1 MGKKVAIIGGGPGGY
16 VCGIRYA
23 QLGCD
28 VTIFEKDRIGG
39 VCLNRGCIPTKA
51 LHKSAEVYHEIKHAA
66 EFGFNVPEVAV
77 DADKIFERKAK
88 VVETLVSGTEQLVK
102 GNGIHV
108 IKTIAKLKPGK
119 VVAWSDEAGEKEDH
133 FDTIV
138 IATGTVPQAPPI
150 PGSDIEGL
158 LTSDH
163 LLAMREIPESMI
175 VLGGGVVA
183 MEFASIYA
191 ELGTKVN
198 VIVRSAILR
207 MVDQE
212 VVKRATP
219 VLKKQGIEI
228 NVKSQPKNIRKSENG
243 YIVTYEKNGQ
253 EVEAEAKYVLLAM
266 GRTPVTQNLGL
277 EDLGIE
283 LNKGYIKVD
292 HYWKTNVE
300 GIYAIGDIN
309 GYALLAHA
317 AEHQGIQV
325 AEYDMLG
332 IEPEHVE
339 VPNCIFI
346 LPEIASIG
354 DTEEIL
360 KDKGVPYKTSKFLFG
375 ANGKALAL
383 GETDGLVKV
392 ITDMNS
398 KLLGVHIFGAHASD
412 IIHEA
417 ILAMNN
423 GMGVEDIRRTMHAH
437 PTLPEAFYEAVAGID
452 GLAIHALGKKSK

>member
-1 MGKKVAIIGGGPGGY
+1 MSKKVAIIGGGPGGY

-39 VCLNRGCIPTKA
+39 TCLNRGCIPTKA
-51 LHKSAEVYHEIKHAA
+51 LHKSAEVYHEIRHAHDY
-66 EFGFNVPEVAV
+66 GFIVPEVTV
-77 DADKIFERKAK
+77 DADKIYERKAN
-88 VVETLVSGTEQLVK
+88 VVETLVSGVEQLIR
-102 GNGIHV
+102 GNGIKV
-108 IKTIAKLKPGK
+108 LKTEAKLKAGK
-119 VVAWSDEAGEKEDH
+119 VVTWKDEEGDKEDS

-138 IATGTVPQAPPI
+138 IATGTTPQTPPI
-150 PGSDIEGL
+150 PGADTEGL
-158 LTSDH
+158 LTSDE
-163 LLAMREIPESMI
+163 LLAMKEIPESMI

-207 MVDQE
+207 MVDGE

-228 NVKSQPKNIRKSENG
+228 NVKSQPLNIRKSENG
-243 YIVTYEKNGQ
+243 YTVTYEKNGQ
-253 EVEAEAKYVLLAM
+253 QVDAEAQYVLLAM
-266 GRTPVTQNLGL
+266 GRTPVTKNLGL
-277 EDLGIE
+277 EEAGIE

-292 HYWKTNVE
+292 DAWRTNVE
-300 GIYAIGDIN
+300 GIYAIGDVN

-325 AEYDMLG
+325 AELDILG
-332 IEPEHVE
+332 IQPEHVE

-346 LPEIASIG
+346 LPEIASVG

-360 KDKGVPYKTSKFLFG
+360 KEKGVEYKTSKFMMA

-417 ILAMNN
+417 ILAINN
-423 GMGVEDIRRTMHAH
+423 KMGVEDIRKTMHAH
-437 PTLPEAFYEAVAGID
+437 PTLPEALYEAVAGID
-452 GLAIHALGKKSK
+452 GLAIHVLEKKKR